1 VNITN
6 HHATQSALE
15 DHQRRLRRNYDASD
29 SANYKRRAGVPAELL
44 ERAQKLPKS
53 ERKTLAV
60 ADLEARAAANAAA
73 LDAFEG
79 YAERLEKAEG
89 EWMCRKAAYALAEE
103 AWRAGSPD
111 PKAAIKLRDA
121 RDVAQAALAY
131 AENALTSAQAPA
143 QLPSNELEFALLRK
157 AEASTRELARIVI
170 RDLNA
175 TIRVPGQVADA
186 AAWHACSTSEDEARL
201 WIVFEGDILGEAGTD
216 KATRAALAE
225 VFDARWKVF
234 AQAKNGRG

>member
-1 VNITN
+1 MITN
-6 HHATQSALE
+6 HHATHSALE
-15 DHQRRLRRNYDASD
+15 DHQRRLRRNYDTSDAS
-29 SANYKRRAGVPAELL
+29 NYKRRAGVPAELL
-44 ERAQKLPKS
+44 ERALKLPKS
-53 ERKTLAV
+53 DRKTLAV

-89 EWMCRKAAYALAEE
+89 EWMCRKAAFALAEDT
-103 AWRAGSPD
+103 WRAGSPD
-111 PKAAIKLRDA
+111 PKAALKLRDA

-131 AENALTSAQAPA
+131 AENDLTSAQAPA

-170 RDLNA
+170 RDLNS
-175 TIRVPGQVADA
+175 TIPVPGQVADA
-186 AAWHACSTSEDEARL
+186 ASWQAKTATEEEARL
-201 WIVFEGDILGEAGTD
+201 WIVFEGDILGEAGSD
-216 KATRAALAE
+216 KETRAALAE
-225 VFDARWKVF
+225 TFDARWKMF